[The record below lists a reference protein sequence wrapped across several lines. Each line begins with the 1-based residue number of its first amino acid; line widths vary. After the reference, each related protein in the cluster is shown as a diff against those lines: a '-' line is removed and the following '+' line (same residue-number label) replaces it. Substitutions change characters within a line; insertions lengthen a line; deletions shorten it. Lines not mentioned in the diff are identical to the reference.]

1 MTTLDEFFQELGTN
15 AELLEAYKKDPK
27 KVMQQQGIPEDQ
39 IDLVLNADIQ
49 GIKEVLGDTEYRA
62 YVVIKNYSV

>member
-49 GIKEVLGDTEYRA
+49 GIKKVLGDTEYRA